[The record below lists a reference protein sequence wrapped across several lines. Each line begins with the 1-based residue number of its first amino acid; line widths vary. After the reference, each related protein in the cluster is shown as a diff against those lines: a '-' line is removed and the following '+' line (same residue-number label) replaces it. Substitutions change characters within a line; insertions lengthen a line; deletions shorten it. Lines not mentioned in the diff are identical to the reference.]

1 VPGLELDWGKHAQ
14 CRATALA
21 IVEDLEVLEDRV
33 RQLHPSP
40 PAPTVQALDLHPAPE
55 RLDHGVMEATPDR
68 DSVLVIIRAAKARRA
83 SAGKR
88 Q

>member
-1 VPGLELDWGKHAQ
+1 MSSLELDWGKHAK
-14 CRATALA
+14 CRVTALA
-21 IVEDLEVLEDRV
+21 VMEDLEVLEDRV

-40 PAPTVQALDLHPAPE
+40 PAPTVQEFDLHPAPE

-68 DSVLVIIRAAKARRA
+68 ASVLVIIRTAKALRA